1 MISDVKK
8 AIMGI
13 LDDMDEE
20 RFLSDTTF
28 EHIIHVE
35 FDDVANI
42 YVKHVNDLEKKKGVK
57 VAYMKPGL
65 LKQKILKHVK
75 SVYSMQNVA
84 SHLSRD
90 EAYGKNK
97 TQSGDVL
104 SGHELD
110 HDGKGIRIKLFR
122 GKLAQKKRKIVAGKV
137 TEDFVGVQR
146 AINFVYQELF
156 YDMGRALQADNFF
169 AAIHNKGTNQKTGEA
184 SDNIFTGTGTTP
196 HPRFT
201 GHGRRGKPG
210 FQSTIAQIALA
221 EGIDS
226 TMTNVSD
233 DLQENYYSDI
243 TDGRFASKQSKELAK
258 ASKFVTD
265 EFYNTLK
272 RTYHFE
278 QVLDYDFNP
287 PILKKKFVVSCELVD
302 AKGNRAMRKFD
313 KDGLRTEL
321 KNIQDLLLAKFKKE
335 FGEESEKYRKMKG
348 SPSFEQAQIRLGNRT
363 IILGLLGK
371 IKGKP
376 DLRLKVNKKL
386 LQEAKKTKAKKRQ
399 KGAINKSGKTKSK
412 RIRTQAGRA
421 IAVGKGLASA
431 RGKGKVDAAAG
442 SNPLAL
448 KNLLNEVLPQ
458 EVAKRMQS
466 PALNYRTGRFANSVR
481 VDDVAMGPRGG
492 LQGIEYT
499 YRLNP
504 YETFEP
510 GNKQGSVQ
518 RDPRKLIGGTIREIA
533 QGMLGTKFVPTRRV

>member
-1 MISDVKK
+1 MIRDVKN

-20 RFLSDTTF
+20 RFMSDTLY
-28 EHIIHVE
+28 EHQITIDYDE
-35 FDDVANI
+35 VANI
-42 YVKHVNDLEKKKGVK
+42 YIKHINNLEKKRGVK
-57 VAYMKPGL
+57 VAHMKPGA
-65 LKQKILKHVK
+65 LKRQVK
-75 SVYSMQNVA
+75 QNVA
-84 SHLSRD
+84 QVYSPSNVGKHLKRD
-90 EAYGKNK
+90 RVFGLNK
-97 TQSGDVL
+97 SQ
-104 SGHELD
+104 
-110 HDGKGIRIKLFR
+110 
-122 GKLAQKKRKIVAGKV
+122 AGKV
-137 TEDFVGVQR
+137 NAMKTGKVQTGTQIRLFAGKMAQRKRKVVKGKVTDDFVEAQK

-156 YDMGRALQADNFF
+156 HDMGRALQADNFF
-169 AAIHNKGTNQKTGEA
+169 SAIHNTGINPNTGA
-184 SDNIFTGTGTTP
+184 PNTSIFTGTGARPQPNLTA
-196 HPRFT
+196 
-201 GHGRRGKPG
+201 HGQRGKSG
-210 FQSTIAQIALA
+210 FQTTVAQVGLA

-226 TMTNVSD
+226 TMTNVRD
-233 DLQENYYSDI
+233 DLQEAYYSDI
-243 TDGRFASKQSKELAK
+243 TDGKFASKESKELAK
-258 ASKFVTD
+258 ASKTTTD

-272 RTYHFE
+272 RKYKFD
-278 QVLDYDFNP
+278 QVLDYSFNP
-287 PILKKKFVVSCELVD
+287 PILKKGLVIECELSD
-302 AKGNRAMRKFD
+302 PAGNKEMREFD

-321 KNIQDLLLAKFKKE
+321 KNIETALLDEFKKQ
-335 FGEESEKYRKMKG
+335 FGKKSEKFRKMKG
-348 SPSFEQAQIRLGNRT
+348 SPSFEQAQIRLGNRA

-386 LQEAKKTKAKKRQ
+386 LQEA
-399 KGAINKSGKTKSK
+399 NKTKSK
-412 RIRTQAGRA
+412 KKSSSKIDKKGKTKKRRTRNQAATA

>member
-1 MISDVKK
+1 MIRDVKN

-20 RFLSDTTF
+20 RFMSDTLY
-28 EHIIHVE
+28 EHRITIDYDE
-35 FDDVANI
+35 VANI
-42 YVKHVNDLEKKKGVK
+42 YIKHINTLEKRMGVK
-57 VAYMKPGL
+57 VAHMKPGA
-65 LKQKILKHVK
+65 LKRQVK
-75 SVYSMQNVA
+75 QNVA
-84 SHLSRD
+84 QVYSPTNVGKHLKRD
-90 EAYGKNK
+90 LVFGLNK
-97 TQSGDVL
+97 G
-104 SGHELD
+104 
-110 HDGKGIRIKLFR
+110 R
-122 GKLAQKKRKIVAGKV
+122 AGKV
-137 TEDFVGVQR
+137 GFSKTGKVQTGTQIRLFAGKMAQRKRKVVKGKVTDDFVDAQK

-156 YDMGRALQADNFF
+156 HDMGRALQADNFF
-169 AAIHNKGTNQKTGEA
+169 SAIHNTGINPKTGA
-184 SDNIFTGTGTTP
+184 PNTSIFTGTDTKPQPNLTA
-196 HPRFT
+196 
-201 GHGRRGKPG
+201 HGQRGKSG
-210 FQSTIAQIALA
+210 FQTTVAQVGLA

-226 TMTNVSD
+226 TMTNVRD
-233 DLQENYYSDI
+233 DLQEAYYSDI
-243 TDGRFASKQSKELAK
+243 TDGKFASKESKELAK
-258 ASKFVTD
+258 ASKTTTD

-272 RTYHFE
+272 RKYKFD
-278 QVLDYDFNP
+278 QVLDYSFNP
-287 PILKKKFVVSCELVD
+287 PILKKGLVIECELSDPV
-302 AKGNRAMRKFD
+302 GNKEMREFD

-321 KNIQDLLLAKFKKE
+321 KNIETALLDEFKKQ
-335 FGEESEKYRKMKG
+335 FGAKSEKFRKMKG
-348 SPSFEQAQIRLGNRT
+348 SPSFEQAQIRLGNRA

-386 LQEAKKTKAKKRQ
+386 LQEA
-399 KGAINKSGKTKSK
+399 NKTKSK
-412 RIRTQAGRA
+412 KKSSSKIDKKGKTKKRRTRNQAATA